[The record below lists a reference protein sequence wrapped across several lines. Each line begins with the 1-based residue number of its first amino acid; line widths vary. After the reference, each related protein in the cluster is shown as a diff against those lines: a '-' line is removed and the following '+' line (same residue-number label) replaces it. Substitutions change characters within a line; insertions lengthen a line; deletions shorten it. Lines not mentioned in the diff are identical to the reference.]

1 LRAPAWRSVGRTR
14 CIRQAGHRSLSGSAQ
29 SSIIAC
35 VSRRATI
42 RPLRLDD
49 AAALAELYARNREF
63 LRPFE
68 PDRDARFF
76 TPGGQRARAEL
87 AIELAREGTLFRYVI
102 ADSESQIAGL
112 IGLEN
117 VIRGASQ
124 SATLSYWVDRAR
136 NGRGLA
142 SQAVADIAE
151 LALTDLGLHRLEA
164 PVRVDNP
171 ASQRLLEKNGFERVG
186 IARGFLHVGGAWRD
200 HILFQR
206 LLH

>member
-1 LRAPAWRSVGRTR
+1 MSRT
-14 CIRQAGHRSLSGSAQ
+14 
-29 SSIIAC
+29 
-35 VSRRATI
+35 TI
-42 RPLRLDD
+42 RPLVLED
-49 AAALAELYARNREF
+49 ATDLAGLYARNREF

-68 PDRDARFF
+68 PERDARFF
-76 TPGGQRARAEL
+76 TADGQRMRAAL
-87 AIELAREGTLFRYVI
+87 AIEEARKGTLFRYVI
-102 ADSESQIAGL
+102 ADSETQIAGL

-117 VIRGASQ
+117 VIRGAAQ

-142 SQAVADIAE
+142 SQAVADVAE
-151 LALTDLGLHRLEA
+151 LARTDLGLHRLEA
-164 PVRVDNP
+164 PVRVNNL
-171 ASQRLLEKNGFERVG
+171 ASQRVLEKNGFERIG

>member
-1 LRAPAWRSVGRTR
+1 VLPGIASF
-14 CIRQAGHRSLSGSAQ
+14 CGSAR
-29 SSIIAC
+29 SSIIGC
-35 VSRRATI
+35 VSRTTI
-42 RPLRLDD
+42 RPLVLED
-49 AAALAELYARNREF
+49 ATDLAGLYARNREF

-68 PDRDARFF
+68 PERDARFF
-76 TPGGQRARAEL
+76 TADGQRMRAAL
-87 AIELAREGTLFRYVI
+87 AIEEARKGTLFRYVI
-102 ADSESQIAGL
+102 ADSETQIAGL

-142 SQAVADIAE
+142 SQAVADVAE
-151 LALTDLGLHRLEA
+151 LARTDLGLHRLEA
-164 PVRVDNP
+164 PVRVDNL
-171 ASQRLLEKNGFERVG
+171 ASQRVLEKNGFERIG
-186 IARGFLHVGGAWRD
+186 MARGFLHIGGAWRD

>member
-1 LRAPAWRSVGRTR
+1 MSRT
-14 CIRQAGHRSLSGSAQ
+14 
-29 SSIIAC
+29 
-35 VSRRATI
+35 TI
-42 RPLRLDD
+42 RPLVLED
-49 AAALAELYARNREF
+49 ATDLAGLYARNREF

-68 PDRDARFF
+68 PERDARFF
-76 TPGGQRARAEL
+76 TADGQRMRAAL
-87 AIELAREGTLFRYVI
+87 AIEEARKGTLFRYVI
-102 ADSESQIAGL
+102 ADSETQIAGL

-142 SQAVADIAE
+142 SQAVADVAE
-151 LALTDLGLHRLEA
+151 LARTDLGLHRLEA
-164 PVRVDNP
+164 PVRVDNL
-171 ASQRLLEKNGFERVG
+171 ASQRVLEKNGFERIG
-186 IARGFLHVGGAWRD
+186 MARGFLHIGGAWRD